1 MKNAIAN
8 ALRPGTNFAS
18 VEYITQ
24 VKTAAAHR
32 EMNIQKHTVANVQL
46 FANIRDARAVFEA
59 AVKRSATKLGEDAAR
74 VDAFEQQS
82 NWFTH
87 TDCWSVVQHNKTGAL
102 YLYAI
107 FNGADSVWTI
117 NGAPATR
124 ADVAQYLTPSEAN
137 KLLNPP
143 ATVHNKTHDVHHT
156 VTVRTIALD
165 NVQRIVVNKCEIR
178 GV

>member
-18 VEYITQ
+18 VEYVTQ
-24 VKTAAAHR
+24 VKTAAAYR
-32 EMNIQKHTVANVQL
+32 ETDIRKHTVANVQL

-74 VDAFEQQS
+74 VESFEQQS

-87 TDCWSVVQHNKTGAL
+87 TDCWSVVQHSKTGAL

-107 FNGADSVWTI
+107 FNGAESEFTV
-117 NGAPATR
+117 NGVPATR
-124 ADVAQYLTPSEAN
+124 ADVAQYLTPSEAK
-137 KLLNPP
+137 KLLNPA
-143 ATVHNKTHDVHHT
+143 ATVHNKTHDVHHDI
-156 VTVRTIALD
+156 TVRAISLD
-165 NVQRIVVNKCEIR
+165 NVRRIVVNKCEIR